1 MLAGFTV
8 VKPVLPVFPRYRKGS
23 FIVSSAKIHNSR
35 DSSICKVYVRSST
48 SLPGECFGSVKK
60 LCFTDDSV
68 PAAIVSV
75 FEPTG
80 EDVVP
85 KPRYHSLLRE
95 DDEDDFKATKIFE
108 VVYIQSQK
116 VIYNK

>member
-1 MLAGFTV
+1 M
-8 VKPVLPVFPRYRKGS
+8 
-23 FIVSSAKIHNSR
+23 
-35 DSSICKVYVRSST
+35 YVRSST
-48 SLPGECFGSVKK
+48 FLPGECFGSVKK

-116 VIYNK
+116 VIYNKSVSAEDIIQKCIHIPVKYSPTDFISILPNNIEHH